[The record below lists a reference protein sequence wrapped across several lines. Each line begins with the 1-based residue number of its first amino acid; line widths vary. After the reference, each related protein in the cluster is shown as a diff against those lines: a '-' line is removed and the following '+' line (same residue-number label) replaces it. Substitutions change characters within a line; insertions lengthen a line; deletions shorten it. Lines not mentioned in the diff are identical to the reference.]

1 MLSSSSSSTLSSSL
15 KEPAQSQKADED
27 DNSSDIFYQKG
38 VLFSAK
44 LDDTDNYYETNS
56 SSSIV
61 DTLPD
66 NHMSRELS
74 FEYRNESNEIPFV
87 VETSN
92 NNFFS
97 IPKFYSTSHLA
108 FHPLKGEPTRLFF
121 CSVTIAD

>member
-1 MLSSSSSSTLSSSL
+1 MTES
-15 KEPAQSQKADED
+15 PQNQKVDED
-27 DNSSDIFYQKG
+27 YNSSDVFYEKG

-44 LDDTDNYYETNS
+44 LDDTENYYEANS

-66 NHMSRELS
+66 NHMTRDMS
-74 FEYRNESNEIPFV
+74 FDYSRNESNDNSF

-92 NNFFS
+92 NNFIT

-108 FHPLKGEPTRLFF
+108 FHPLKGEKTELKL
-121 CSVTIAD
+121 VDVLKIVLN